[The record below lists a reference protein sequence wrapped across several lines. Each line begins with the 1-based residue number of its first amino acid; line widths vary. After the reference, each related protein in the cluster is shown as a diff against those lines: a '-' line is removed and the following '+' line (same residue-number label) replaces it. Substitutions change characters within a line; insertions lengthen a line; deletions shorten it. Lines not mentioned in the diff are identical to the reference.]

1 METKKYKALIL
12 NKFGGDII
20 PGEREFRAL
29 YKDQLLVKIMC
40 ATIHPADLAF
50 LSGTYGHIK
59 PEIFPIVPGLEGCG
73 EIIEVGPGVDKSYI
87 GKRANV
93 FALPRKGNTFDG
105 VWAEFFIATLYRDCV
120 VYDEKIEYEKL
131 CFGFG
136 NPMTAL
142 GFLDTMRKSNSKA
155 AVMTGASSALG
166 KMFAKLCVNE
176 NVNVVNVVRNEGHFS
191 YFNAIGSKYMIS
203 TSNSNWYQEL
213 ESLSEKL
220 GANLIFDCV
229 GGDNS
234 GRFLSAMPDNSI
246 LYHFGNLELKRIGE
260 LDTNDFIVKC
270 KQFKGWWL
278 TGWME
283 TLTKEEILKYLEY
296 IRNDLISDKP
306 ILTTD
311 YTESFNLDQIEQA
324 FEKYMTNTSAGKII
338 IRPNN

>member
-1 METKKYKALIL
+1 
-12 NKFGGDII
+12 
-20 PGEREFRAL
+20 
-29 YKDQLLVKIMC
+29 
-40 ATIHPADLAF
+40 
-50 LSGTYGHIK
+50 
-59 PEIFPIVPGLEGCG
+59 
-73 EIIEVGPGVDKSYI
+73 
-87 GKRANV
+87 
-93 FALPRKGNTFDG
+93 
-105 VWAEFFIATLYRDCV
+105 
-120 VYDEKIEYEKL
+120 
-131 CFGFG
+131 
-136 NPMTAL
+136 
-142 GFLDTMRKSNSKA
+142 
-155 AVMTGASSALG
+155 
-166 KMFAKLCVNE
+166 
-176 NVNVVNVVRNEGHFS
+176 
-191 YFNAIGSKYMIS
+191 MIS

-324 FEKYMTNTSAGKII
+324 FEKYMTNTSAGIII